1 MQFSSTQ
8 RFAFCYDKNK
18 TKFFYWAKVSENQY
32 RLTSKRRRWQLAKN
46 VLYYNEY
53 NITFC
58 INGQFELY
66 HFTKILSTQKQIP
79 PPPPYNPLTLPQFL
93 IVDQK

>member
-1 MQFSSTQ
+1 M
-8 RFAFCYDKNK
+8 
-18 TKFFYWAKVSENQY
+18 
-32 RLTSKRRRWQLAKN
+32 AKN

-66 HFTKILSTQKQIP
+66 HFTKILSTQKQTP